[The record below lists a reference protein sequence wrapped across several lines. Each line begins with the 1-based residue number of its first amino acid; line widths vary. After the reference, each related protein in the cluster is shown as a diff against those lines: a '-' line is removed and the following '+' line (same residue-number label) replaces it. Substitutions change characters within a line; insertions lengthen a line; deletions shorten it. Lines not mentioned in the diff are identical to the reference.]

1 MKNEVVK
8 KLPKEA
14 QPPSGCA
21 CIDCPHAH
29 WHTGKYGNPEC
40 KCRLISAFVWKMSR
54 DEHCVTAC
62 TGSETLEMRPHPHI
76 PCMSCQYA
84 VWYKDSG
91 ELHGYCRDIYR
102 KIYGRDFSGK
112 AISGISDC
120 NAYKKMEVL

>member
-8 KLPKEA
+8 KLPINI
-14 QPPSGCA
+14 QPPSNCA

-29 WHTGKYGNPEC
+29 WHASEYGNPEC
-40 KCRLISAFVWKMSR
+40 KCRLMSVIVWKLSR
-54 DEHCVTAC
+54 DENCVTAC
-62 TGSETLEMRPHPHI
+62 TGLETLEMRPNPHI
-76 PCMSCQYA
+76 PCVSCQYA

-102 KIYGRDFSGK
+102 KIYGKDFSGR
-112 AISGISDC
+112 AILSISDC